1 MNNYSDID
9 YQWPSKKIRPPK
21 IYTIS
26 NNEKH
31 NKLELE
37 IQEYFS
43 NLYGAPALLLPSGR
57 SALSLALKLFGADR
71 RKLVFAPKFS
81 SHCVW
86 NIVGRYSNP
95 TIHLL
100 NDVDIVIAVHKF
112 GIEYRRRDS
121 NAGQIV
127 IEDSCDSIIIDKKS
141 LFINSGQCEIFSLPK
156 IMGVYGGGIMVFAN
170 QKLADD
176 AKYLA
181 NYESSMLNESQ
192 GRLRWELATQTSSLN
207 SNILWD
213 ACEYENFKAD
223 YNLLHHIKENIKKL
237 DLNRQTISRRID
249 EAQHLFPSR
258 TLKTIESRLPP
269 LVAIE
274 KNYSELHL
282 MRRHINKSNFLEDN
296 NFVNMTLLPLHF
308 GVSDEMFSA
317 ILSGINNQR

>member
-1 MNNYSDID
+1 M
-9 YQWPSKKIRPPK
+9 
-21 IYTIS
+21 
-26 NNEKH
+26 
-31 NKLELE
+31 
-37 IQEYFS
+37 
-43 NLYGAPALLLPSGR
+43 
-57 SALSLALKLFGADR
+57 LS
-71 RKLVFAPKFS
+71 
-81 SHCVW
+81 
-86 NIVGRYSNP
+86 
-95 TIHLL
+95 
-100 NDVDIVIAVHKF
+100 
-112 GIEYRRRDS
+112 
-121 NAGQIV
+121 
-127 IEDSCDSIIIDKKS
+127 
-141 LFINSGQCEIFSLPK
+141 
-156 IMGVYGGGIMVFAN
+156 
-170 QKLADD
+170 
-176 AKYLA
+176 
-181 NYESSMLNESQ
+181 ESQ

-207 SNILWD
+207 SHIFWD